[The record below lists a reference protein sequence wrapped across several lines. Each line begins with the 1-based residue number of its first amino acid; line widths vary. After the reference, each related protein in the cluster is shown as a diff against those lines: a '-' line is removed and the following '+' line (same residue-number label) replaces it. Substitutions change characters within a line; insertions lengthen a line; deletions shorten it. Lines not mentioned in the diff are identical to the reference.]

1 MACYKTIKTPSKGDY
16 KEKGSKFLGFAF
28 PVCSEEAVKNELQE
42 LKKSYYD
49 ARHHCYAFRLGKKQ
63 VYQRSNDDGEPNHSA
78 GDPILGQI
86 KSFELTNTLV
96 VVVRY
101 FGGTKL
107 GVSGLI
113 NAYKT
118 AAADALKQ
126 ANIIK
131 EQITREINVSYPY
144 DITNEVMRLIKEMD
158 AKIISQEF
166 KEICYL
172 SLEVPEELEN
182 QLNKKIK
189 LIERLNLIMQD

>member
-1 MACYKTIKTPSKGDY
+1 MACYKTIKTLSRGDY

-28 PVCSEEAVKNELQE
+28 PVCSEEAVKNELQA
-42 LKKSYYD
+42 LKKSYYN

-63 VYQRSNDDGEPNHSA
+63 VYQRASDDGEPNHSA

-126 ANIIK
+126 ANIIE
-131 EQITREINVSYPY
+131 EQITREINLSYPY
-144 DITNEVMRLIKEMD
+144 DITNEVMRLVMEID

-172 SLEVPEELEN
+172 SLEVPEEQEN

-189 LIERLNLIMQD
+189 LIEGLNLIM